1 MKKQN
6 LQQLKPKITLTALA
20 LALALVLTLA
30 FPQSANAYML
40 YENPGRIILKA
51 PEDNYTTAAARV
63 SILGACDWTKPL
75 YLNGQPLEYTEHGF
89 FAAYVSLAPGANSF
103 TLSQGEGT
111 SRTITITRRGSG
123 GSSSG
128 GTGSG
133 SGFSWSGVKYY
144 AEPLWGEVKSNNITH
159 RRQADSSQ
167 ELLNALAA
175 GTSAR
180 IIGEYGSY
188 YLIADNSF
196 IYKNNVKLLSAQ
208 PLAQIS
214 SITVTPRTA
223 QNCTELNLKTT
234 VNALYRVEMGES
246 QVKITLYDAQSSCR
260 PVYADN
266 PLFTEIRQSPDSA
279 KNTLTLTLP
288 LKSGAQVCGYYL
300 KYREGYM
307 VIGLKQ
313 PPQLSGADPRQ
324 DLTGAVVLL
333 DAGHGGSDSGAT
345 GPPATAGPM
354 EKNINLVIT
363 NYAKAYLEAR
373 GATVVMTR
381 TGDTELSLAG
391 RVAKILET
399 KPDLAISIHTNSIAE
414 TADYTA
420 TRGMRVYYTYDLA
433 RPACDFIAPRLS
445 RYAGMNQTTPQRS
458 NLALTRIENTPALL
472 IENAFISSPEDYEMM
487 IQSEYQQR
495 FGEAIGQAAAEYLLS
510 ASGSSSSAYA
520 VTTMAQ
526 ATGSDPA
533 LRPITVYLDGQPLTF
548 DVDPFI
554 MNDTTLVPLRAIFEA
569 LDATVVWHND
579 TKDLDAKSAD
589 QTTRLYLALNSPEMQ
604 ITYDSAPDGSSYG
617 ATPDARTVTLLAPA
631 TARGGR
637 ILVPLRAISEGMG
650 CDVEW
655 EAASRSVIIRS
666 IQD

>member
-20 LALALVLTLA
+20 LALALAFALTLVLPKPA
-30 FPQSANAYML
+30 YAYML

-51 PEDNYTTAAARV
+51 PGDNYTTAAAKV

-111 SRTITITRRGSG
+111 GRTITITRRGS
-123 GSSSG
+123 SSSG
-128 GTGSG
+128 GSGGSG
-133 SGFSWSGVKYY
+133 GFSWSGVKYY
-144 AEPLWGEVKSNNITH
+144 EEPLWGEVKSNNITH

-175 GTSAR
+175 GSSAR

-188 YLIADNSF
+188 YLLSDNSF
-196 IYKNNVKLLSAQ
+196 IYKNNVRLIAAQ
-208 PLAQIS
+208 DAAQIS

-234 VNALYRVEMGES
+234 VNALYRVEMGED

-266 PLFTEIRQSPDSA
+266 PLFAEIRQTTDSA

-288 LKSGAQVCGYYL
+288 LKPGAQVYGYYVE
-300 KYREGYM
+300 YREGYM

-313 PPQLSGADPRQ
+313 PPQLSTADPRR

-345 GPPATAGPM
+345 GPPNTAGPM

-420 TRGMRVYYTYDLA
+420 TQGMRVYYTYDLA

-510 ASGSSSSAYA
+510 ASSSSSSSYA

-604 ITYDSAPDGSSYG
+604 ITYDSAPDGSSYS

-637 ILVPLRAISEGMG
+637 ILVPLRAISEGLG